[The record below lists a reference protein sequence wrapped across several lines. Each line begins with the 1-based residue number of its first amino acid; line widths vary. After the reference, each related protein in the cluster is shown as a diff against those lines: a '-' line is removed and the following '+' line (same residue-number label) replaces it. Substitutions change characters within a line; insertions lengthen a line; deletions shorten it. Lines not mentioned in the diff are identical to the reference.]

1 MNTYYIQILHTK
13 YIKGTSSLCV
23 RFQKFIDGQGTQSII
38 KNLNLKKSKRFWNQI
53 FIEVND
59 YTV

>member
-1 MNTYYIQILHTK
+1 MINETLINF
-13 YIKGTSSLCV
+13 KGTSSLCV
-23 RFQKFIDGQGTQSII
+23 RFKKNVDGQGIQAII
-38 KNLNLKKSKRFWNQI
+38 KNLNLKKSKRLWNHN